1 MKTCFSFLFLIAAFS
16 SLAQIPNN
24 GFETWDSSL
33 GYRMPVGWDNLNSVT
48 TSASIYTCNY
58 ESPGFSGSY
67 YMSLTS
73 QNIPGMGVKP
83 GIAVCGTM
91 NHATY
96 QPITGFSYTQRP
108 QVLAGYWQYMAMSAS
123 DQGFFL
129 ILLSKWNTSLNKRD
143 TIAYRKYDL
152 PDMVMTWQPFY
163 IPLDYT
169 SSATPDSAIILISAS
184 GATLAAAAHSSYI
197 WVDDLHFGD
206 SATLGIYQR
215 PGTRPDAAVYPN
227 PALERCFVKY
237 YSQSSTRVSIA
248 LLDMTGRTILKQN
261 VAVSEGYN
269 NLTVSLSGLSDGVY
283 FIEITDDKQV
293 WREKLLV
300 N

>member
-1 MKTCFSFLFLIAAFS
+1 MKTGFSFLFLIAAFS
-16 SLAQIPNN
+16 SFAQIPNN

-48 TSASIYTCNY
+48 ISASLYACNY

-83 GIAVCGTM
+83 GIAVCGIM
-91 NHATY
+91 NHGTY
-96 QPITGFSYTQRP
+96 QPISGFPYTQRP
-108 QVLAGYWQYMAMSAS
+108 QVLAGYWQYMAMSAT
-123 DQGFFL
+123 DQGFFV
-129 ILLSKWNTSLNKRD
+129 ILLSKWNTSLNRRD

-163 IPLDYT
+163 IALNYT
-169 SSATPDSAIILISAS
+169 SSATPDSAIILMSAS
-184 GATLAAAAHSSYI
+184 GATLAAAAHASYI

-206 SATLGIYQR
+206 SATLGIYKA
-215 PGTRPDAAVYPN
+215 PDTRPDASIYPN
-227 PALERCFVKY
+227 PAAGQFFVKY
-237 YSQSSTRVSIA
+237 YSQSSKQVNIA
-248 LLDMTGRTILKQN
+248 LLDITGRTILKQN
-261 VAVSEGYN
+261 VTVSEGYN
-269 NLTVSLSGLSDGVY
+269 TVPVSPGLNSGIY
-283 FIEITDDKQV
+283 FIEVADDKQV